1 MFWKKIPEIIN
12 TYTLKVSV
20 RDGCFVRRA
29 YMVHAAVFGKK
40 IKDFSSTFQGLKSFF
55 QGVLFPNNMK

>member
-29 YMVHAAVFGKK
+29 YMVHADVFEKK
-40 IKDFSSTFQGLKSFF
+40 SGTFQA
-55 QGVLFPNNMK
+55 LFKD